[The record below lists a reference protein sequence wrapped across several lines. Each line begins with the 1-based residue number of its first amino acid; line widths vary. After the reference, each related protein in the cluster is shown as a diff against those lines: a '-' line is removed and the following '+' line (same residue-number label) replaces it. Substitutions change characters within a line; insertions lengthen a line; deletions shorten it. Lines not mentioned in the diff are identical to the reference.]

1 MMSNGPP
8 ATPKQGHL
16 PALWFIFWGE
26 FAERCSYY
34 GMRALLPLYLTSTL
48 MYSDTEM
55 SGFYPYFKA
64 ACYLLPVLGGII
76 ADRFLGRYWSLAIF
90 LVPYLIGQFML
101 TVPDRSFMLIA
112 LVLLACG
119 SGIIKPNISS
129 LLGMTYDQKRPGQ
142 TGLRS
147 QAFNI
152 FYFAINLGA
161 LLSMLFLPMVRNHV
175 RDGEL
180 EKNKIVFKSLKVG
193 EKFIVDGKEVT
204 IEKERDGYI
213 LDGKED
219 LSIKDTRVLTANQKG
234 YGMAFQVPAWLM
246 LAAMIV
252 FIVGKK
258 HYAVEKI
265 ERKVLTDAEQAENW
279 KNLKV
284 TLKVLAGVFSMII
297 LFWIAYEQNDNQWT
311 LFIRDHVDRTLN
323 MGFWKYEFSA
333 DGFQF
338 LNSLFIVIL
347 LPVYTLLL
355 VKVDPTA
362 KRFSRS
368 LKITVGLVVTGLA
381 AGTMAAAASLVGIE
395 KVSAWWIVLAYLVL
409 TVGEILVYG
418 TGLELSYALAPA
430 SMKSFITSC
439 FLLTNTAGNL
449 ILAQVAWIY
458 TENKISNSA
467 FYLCTLALLCVG
479 AVIFWQIGKSLE
491 KEIDAQSARE

>member
-1 MMSNGPP
+1 MSNGTT
-8 ATPKQGHL
+8 ATKQGHL

-48 MYSDTEM
+48 LYSDTEM

-64 ACYLLPVLGGII
+64 ACYLLPVVGGII

-101 TVPDRSFMLIA
+101 TVPDRNFMLIA

-161 LLSMLFLPMVRNHV
+161 LLSMLFLPMVRNVV
-175 RDGEL
+175 RNAEL
-180 EKNKIVFKSLKVG
+180 EKNQIVFKSLKVG
-193 EKFIVDGKEVT
+193 EKFISAGKEVT
-204 IEKERDGYI
+204 IEKEKDGYI
-213 LDGKED
+213 LNGKED
-219 LSIKDTRVLTANQKG
+219 LPTTDTRVLTANQKG
-234 YGMAFQVPAWLM
+234 YSAAFQVPAWLM
-246 LAAMIV
+246 LASMIV
-252 FIVGKK
+252 FIIGKK
-258 HYAVEKI
+258 HYAVETI
-265 ERKVLTDAEQAENW
+265 ERKVLTEAEKAERW
-279 KNLKV
+279 K
-284 TLKVLAGVFSMII
+284 TLSVLAGVFGMII

-311 LFIRDHVDRTLN
+311 LFIRDNVDRTLN

-347 LPVYTLLL
+347 LPIYTMFL

-362 KRFSRS
+362 KKYSRS
-368 LKITVGLVVTGLA
+368 LKITVGLIVTGMA
-381 AGTMAAAASLVGIE
+381 AGTMAAAASFVGTE
-395 KVSAWWIVLAYLVL
+395 KVSAWWIVLAYFVL
-409 TVGEILVYG
+409 TIGEILVYG

-430 SMKSFITSC
+430 SMKSFVTSC

-449 ILAQVAWIY
+449 ILAQIAWIY
-458 TENKISNSA
+458 TENKISNAA
-467 FYLCTLALLCVG
+467 FYLCTFALLCVG
-479 AVIFWQIGKSLE
+479 AAIFWQIGKSLE
-491 KEIDAQSARE
+491 KEIDAQSNR